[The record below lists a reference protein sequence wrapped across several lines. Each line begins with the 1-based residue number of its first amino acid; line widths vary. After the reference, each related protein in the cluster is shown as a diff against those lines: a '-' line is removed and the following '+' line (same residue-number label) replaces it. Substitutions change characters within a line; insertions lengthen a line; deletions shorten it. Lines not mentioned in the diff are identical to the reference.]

1 MALLLALLMPIVM
14 LIVVCALGRYEEA
27 LLKPPAE
34 LVTAPPSF
42 TPEEGG
48 EDT

>member
-14 LIVVCALGRYEEA
+14 LGVVLALGRYEE
-27 LLKPPAE
+27 LLLTPPAG
-34 LVTAPPSF
+34 LVTAPPF